1 MRIPARDLVVGDVV
15 QLNDW
20 KLHVIRIDRD
30 ETMAVLTSEFRFLLH
45 FAQEDVVNVQARVEA
60 A

>member
-30 ETMAVLTSEFRFLLH
+30 ETIAVLTSEFRFLLH
-45 FAQEDVVNVQARVEA
+45 FAPQDVVNVQARAEA